1 MMHAYLSEKTSQH
14 ATSTP
19 AEISVGKALH
29 KETNYMQMV
38 RNALQ
43 FPTKPQLQFHGHLPT

>member
-1 MMHAYLSEKTSQH
+1 MKYAYLSEKTGQH

-19 AEISVGKALH
+19 AEISVGKAVH
-29 KETNYMQMV
+29 KETNHMQLE